1 MIAIFSKG
9 FLFYY
14 SYSAKDKKSAH
25 PTVSGVDGET
35 RLRPS
40 YLFHVDKRSFV
51 ASLICIAKC
60 ITFCH
65 NIEKRRKSML
75 FEWDESKEK
84 RNIVKHGLDFS
95 TAALIFHDVNRLEWF
110 DERHSEQED
119 RYITIGEIGGTAVV
133 VMVVYTER
141 LEVIRIISARKATNA
156 ERRAYYDSKRD

>member
-1 MIAIFSKG
+1 MNG
-9 FLFYY
+9 
-14 SYSAKDKKSAH
+14 
-25 PTVSGVDGET
+25 
-35 RLRPS
+35 
-40 YLFHVDKRSFV
+40 
-51 ASLICIAKC
+51 
-60 ITFCH
+60 
-65 NIEKRRKSML
+65 M
-75 FEWDESKEK
+75 KEK